1 MAALLALSGCDG
13 QQQGD
18 EQMMLSPVNS
28 PFKNT
33 DITGLPYASD
43 FSLIDHN
50 GQPRTLADYRGKA
63 VLIFFGYMY
72 CPDVCP
78 TTMAEMAT
86 VMESLGPSAEQVQV
100 LFITVDPER
109 DTPEMLAQYVPA
121 FDQRFVGL
129 TAADKESF
137 EKVMKDFKVFY
148 EKVPGKEAGSYTM
161 NHTSGS
167 YVFDQQGRIR
177 LFVRHGQGPEP
188 IAHDLKVLLAEKA

>member
-1 MAALLALSGCDG
+1 MPGRFIVITPTWWHAKLLPIPSFICRCCSQRCWLIIMFRFKVVLPAVMAALLSLSGCDG
-13 QQQGD
+13 QQQGGD
-18 EQMMLSPVNS
+18 QMMLSPVNS

-86 VMESLGPSAEQVQV
+86 VMESLGPAAEQVQV

-148 EKVPGKEAGSYTM
+148 EK
-161 NHTSGS
+161 
-167 YVFDQQGRIR
+167 
-177 LFVRHGQGPEP
+177 
-188 IAHDLKVLLAEKA
+188 

>member
-1 MAALLALSGCDG
+1 
-13 QQQGD
+13 
-18 EQMMLSPVNS
+18 MLSPVNS

-33 DITGLPYASD
+33 DLTGLPYASD
-43 FSLIDHN
+43 FALIDHT

-78 TTMAEMAT
+78 TTMAEMAS
-86 VMESLGPSAEQVQV
+86 VMESLGPAAEQVQV

-109 DTPEMLAQYVPA
+109 DTPELLAQYVPA
-121 FDQRFVGL
+121 FDKRFVGL

-167 YVFDQQGRIR
+167 YVFDTQGRIR
-177 LFVRHGQGPEP
+177 LFVRHGQGAEP
-188 IAHDLKVLLAEKA
+188 IASDLKVLLAEKA